1 MHKAIPV
8 GAGLG
13 GGSSDAACF
22 LRSVNRHFGFNLD
35 KQSLKSIALELGS
48 DCPFFI
54 DGKPSLA
61 SGRGEIMTPVELNLS
76 GFYLVLLN
84 PGVGIN
90 TAEAYKN
97 CKPGIPVSSLYEL
110 FKLPVHEWKNVI
122 LNDFEEFA
130 FSKHPVIKEIK
141 EELYR
146 AGAVFS
152 LMSGSGS
159 SVYGIFRKRPELPH
173 ELRKLVIWENQL

>member
-1 MHKAIPV
+1 
-8 GAGLG
+8 
-13 GGSSDAACF
+13 
-22 LRSVNRHFGFNLD
+22 
-35 KQSLKSIALELGS
+35 
-48 DCPFFI
+48 
-54 DGKPSLA
+54 
-61 SGRGEIMTPVELNLS
+61 MTPVELNLS

-159 SVYGIFRKRPELPH
+159 SVYGIFRKRPELSH